1 MKYLVILLSLVFIG
15 CDDNF
20 YEINESQQAVNGTYD
35 FEYGGRFTVSVLDN
49 NCIYL
54 LQANNEALS
63 SVNPRNQTLGTHP
76 VFNRLICQY
85 NGSYR
90 YSQNHN
96 YNSGNDLEEDL
107 SGLNISGS
115 KKTDYIVTFQNGQMR
130 ITILIYSSGINNN
143 INSVIATR
151 EFISL

>member
-54 LQANNEALS
+54 L
-63 SVNPRNQTLGTHP
+63 
-76 VFNRLICQY
+76 
-85 NGSYR
+85 SYR